1 MLAISCHAVN
11 NTCNLQEWVN
21 EGKYALVGAGAMLG
35 GVVRMTLSLTVILM
49 ECVGNIEFGLPL
61 MIVLMV
67 AKWVGDFFN
76 EVIRLDFHIKNKY
89 LKIVKSLIYVIY
101 SCNKFNINDLDQIC
115 QKFNIKNH
123 FR

>member
-1 MLAISCHAVN
+1 MPPSAF
-11 NTCNLQEWVN
+11 LQDWVD

-49 ECVGNIEFGLPL
+49 ECVGNITFGLPL

-76 EVIRLDFHIKNKY
+76 EVSLLICVVQNTVYNK
-89 LKIVKSLIYVIY
+89 
-101 SCNKFNINDLDQIC
+101 
-115 QKFNIKNH
+115 
-123 FR
+123 